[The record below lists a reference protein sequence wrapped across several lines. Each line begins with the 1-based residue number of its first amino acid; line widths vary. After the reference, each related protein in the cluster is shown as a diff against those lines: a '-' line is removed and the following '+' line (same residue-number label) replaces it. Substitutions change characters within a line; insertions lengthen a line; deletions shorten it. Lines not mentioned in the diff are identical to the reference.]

1 MCWCYPVYCSCA
13 GGMAAA
19 PLPPVTLVKGSQ
31 SCFISVQMRV
41 RMKVTAS
48 CHKSFALE
56 LQVLPP
62 PQPSPAAAAAAAAS
76 VRQPLRYSSPTARS
90 ACNDARVMP
99 LAASTSDTA
108 SSKESLSCAQVA
120 TCVWPSRDTGTRLW
134 RGGGVKVWK
143 GRWGEIGGNLQSW
156 PTSQIMTPAARDM
169 RQSARKCKGF
179 GGRRKQRQQRQQQRT
194 CACIDG
200 CGNFRFDGGHA
211 VERPHM
217 LLLLQRHDVGI
228 LLRGPLLQYVL
239 CGC

>member
-13 GGMAAA
+13 GGTAAA

-48 CHKSFALE
+48 CHKSSALE

-62 PQPSPAAAAAAAAS
+62 PQPSPAAAAAAS

-156 PTSQIMTPAARDM
+156 PTSQIMTPATRDM

-179 GGRRKQRQQRQQQRT
+179 GGRRKQR
-194 CACIDG
+194 
-200 CGNFRFDGGHA
+200 
-211 VERPHM
+211 
-217 LLLLQRHDVGI
+217 
-228 LLRGPLLQYVL
+228 
-239 CGC
+239 